1 MRWSLVGGIMLRGR
15 KGSPPPEAG
24 GRRSIVEHRIG
35 KKVWFITG
43 AGRGMGVDIAK
54 AALDAGNAVVATGR
68 RPEAVEQALGG
79 AQDDLLVVKLDV
91 TSPADAQTAV
101 QVAVERFG
109 RIDVLVNNAGNF
121 YAGFFEE
128 ITPEDFRAQIETTL
142 FGPMNVTRAVL
153 PLMRAQR
160 SGLIVVIS
168 STAGI
173 VGQEFC
179 TAYAASKFGVEGWI
193 ESLTPEVAPFG
204 IRTMLVEPGF
214 FRTELLTPES
224 TNYAEPSIEDYA
236 ERTEQ
241 TVAVWNSMNGQQGGD
256 PAKLANALVQ
266 LASQDEPPLRFAAG
280 ADAVGVVE
288 KTAKYLLAQAAAHR
302 ELASNLAHD
311 DAGSQRRARVGLRFL
326 PCSA

>member
-1 MRWSLVGGIMLRGR
+1 MSDTD
-15 KGSPPPEAG
+15 
-24 GRRSIVEHRIG
+24 
-35 KKVWFITG
+35 KKVWFVTG

-54 AALDAGNAVVATGR
+54 AALAAGNAVVATGR
-68 RPEAVEQALGG
+68 RPEAVERALGG
-79 AQDDLLVVKLDV
+79 AQEDLLVVKVDV
-91 TSPADAQTAV
+91 TSPADAEAAV
-101 QVAVERFG
+101 QTAVERFG
-109 RIDVLVNNAGNF
+109 RIEFLVNNAGNF

-128 ITPEDFRAQIETTL
+128 ISPEDFRAQIETTL
-142 FGPMNVTRAVL
+142 FGPINVTRAVL
-153 PLMRAQR
+153 PVMRAQR
-160 SGLIVVIS
+160 SGLVVAIS

-179 TAYAASKFGVEGWI
+179 SAYAASKFGVEGWM

-204 IRTMLVEPGF
+204 IRTMVVEPGF

-280 ADAVGVVE
+280 ADAIATVE
-288 KTAKYLLAQAAAHR
+288 QKAKDLLAQADAYR
-302 ELASNLAHD
+302 ELSSNLAHD
-311 DAGSQRRARVGLRFL
+311 DA
-326 PCSA
+326 

>member
-1 MRWSLVGGIMLRGR
+1 
-15 KGSPPPEAG
+15 
-24 GRRSIVEHRIG
+24 VEHMTD
-35 KKVWFITG
+35 KKVWLITG

-54 AALDAGNAVVATGR
+54 AALAAGNAVVATGR
-68 RPEAVEQALGG
+68 RPETVEQALGG
-79 AQDDLLVVKLDV
+79 AQDDLLVVKLDI
-91 TSPADAQTAV
+91 TSPADAQAAV
-101 QVAVERFG
+101 QAAVERFG

-128 ITPEDFRAQIETTL
+128 ISPEDFRAQIETTL

-153 PLMRAQR
+153 PVMRAQR
-160 SGLIVVIS
+160 SGLVVAIS

-173 VGQEFC
+173 VGYEFN

-204 IRTMLVEPGF
+204 IRTMVVEPGF

-224 TNYAEPSIEDYA
+224 TNYAEPSIDDYA

-241 TVAVWNSMNGQQGGD
+241 TVAVWKSMNGQQGGD

-266 LASQDEPPLRFAAG
+266 LAGQDEPPLRFVAG
-280 ADAVGVVE
+280 ADAIAAVE
-288 KTAKYLLAQAAAHR
+288 QKAKDLLAQADAYR
-302 ELASNLAHD
+302 ELSSNLAYD
-311 DAGSQRRARVGLRFL
+311 DA
-326 PCSA
+326 